1 MQGRWL
7 PDHLHWAGIDQMVT
21 QGAAITSDAVT
32 SAEAMS
38 DGGLQEWVIHTL
50 ASCHHQALPTLQLP
64 HDMATAQHQ
73 QISTFATTAGIG
85 AAAEASDQD
94 SALTTAA
101 ASPSIE
107 DDAALGEV
115 LASQQWFDSFHLPSA
130 YEERT
135 SNTGTSQSGDDGH
148 GIGHGRCCWGPQ
160 PPPQYT
166 AMLCGELSLAVMSGV
181 AGKSLIKE
189 VCPCNC
195 TIAVCCQSFACK
207 WLLHALDLEQID
219 AAEPQATQYVWCRPA
234 CAAQCSWGAD
244 QARCTVV
251 FSDHVSSF

>member
-7 PDHLHWAGIDQMVT
+7 PDHLHWAGIDQMVM

-38 DGGLQEWVIHTL
+38 DAGLEEWVLHTL
-50 ASCHHQALPTLQLP
+50 PSCHHQALPTLQLP

-94 SALTTAA
+94 SALTTAVV
-101 ASPSIE
+101 SPSIE

-115 LASQQWFDSFHLPSA
+115 LASQHWFDSFDLPRA
-130 YEERT
+130 YEEQV
-135 SNTGTSQSGDDGH
+135 SNISSSRSGNDGH
-148 GIGHGRCCWGPQ
+148 GVGCGRSCWGPQ

-166 AMLCGELSLAVMSGV
+166 AMLRGELSLAVMSGV

-195 TIAVCCQSFACK
+195 IMPCAVNI
-207 WLLHALDLEQID
+207 L
-219 AAEPQATQYVWCRPA
+219 PA
-234 CAAQCSWGAD
+234 NGCLMHWTLSKMMQLSHNQHNTYGAD
-244 QARCTVV
+244 LHVLLNEAWVQIKQDVAL
-251 FSDHVSSF
+251 FSLLA

>member
-21 QGAAITSDAVT
+21 QGAAITSNAVT

-38 DGGLQEWVIHTL
+38 DAGLEEWVLHML
-50 ASCHHQALPTLQLP
+50 PSCHHQALATLQLP
-64 HDMATAQHQ
+64 HEMATPQRQ
-73 QISTFATTAGIG
+73 QTSTFATTAGIG

-101 ASPSIE
+101 VAPSIE

-115 LASQQWFDSFHLPSA
+115 LVSQHWFDRFDLPSA
-130 YEERT
+130 YEEQM
-135 SNTGTSQSGDDGH
+135 SNIVTSQSGNDGP
-148 GIGHGRCCWGPQ
+148 GIGRGGSCWGPQ

-166 AMLCGELSLAVMSGV
+166 AMLRGELSLAVMSGV

-189 VCPCNC
+189 VCPCSC
-195 TIAVCCQSFACK
+195 ITAMCCQSFACK
-207 WLLHALDLEQID
+207 WLPDALDLEQNA
-219 AAEPQATQYVWCRPA
+219 AAESQPTKRIWCRPA
-234 CAAQCSWGAD
+234 CAAQ
-244 QARCTVV
+244 
-251 FSDHVSSF
+251 

>member
-1 MQGRWL
+1 
-7 PDHLHWAGIDQMVT
+7 MVT

-38 DGGLQEWVIHTL
+38 DAGLEEWVIHTL

-64 HDMATAQHQ
+64 HDMPTAQHQ
-73 QISTFATTAGIG
+73 QISTFATTAGIR

-101 ASPSIE
+101 VSPSIE

-115 LASQQWFDSFHLPSA
+115 LASQHWFDSFDLPSA
-130 YEERT
+130 YEEQT
-135 SNTGTSQSGDDGH
+135 SYISTSQSGNDGH
-148 GIGHGRCCWGPQ
+148 GIGRGRRRWGPQ

-166 AMLCGELSLAVMSGV
+166 AMLRGELSLAVMSGV

-195 TIAVCCQSFACK
+195 TTAMCCQFFACK
-207 WLLHALDLEQID
+207 WLLDALDLEQID
-219 AAEPQATQYVWCRPA
+219 AAESQPTQYVWCRPA
-234 CAAQCSWGAD
+234 CAAQ
-244 QARCTVV
+244 
-251 FSDHVSSF
+251 

>member
-7 PDHLHWAGIDQMVT
+7 PHHLHWAGIDQIVT

-38 DGGLQEWVIHTL
+38 DAGLEEWVIHTL
-50 ASCHHQALPTLQLP
+50 LSCHHQALPALQLP

-73 QISTFATTAGIG
+73 QITFATTAGIG

-101 ASPSIE
+101 VSPSID
-107 DDAALGEV
+107 DDAAPGEV
-115 LASQQWFDSFHLPSA
+115 LASQHWFDSFDLPSA
-130 YEERT
+130 YEEQMSHT
-135 SNTGTSQSGDDGH
+135 STSQSGNDSH
-148 GIGHGRCCWGPQ
+148 GIGRGRNCWGPQ

-195 TIAVCCQSFACK
+195 TTAMCCQTFICK
-207 WLLHALDLEQID
+207 WLTDALDLEQID
-219 AAEPQATQYVWCRPA
+219 AAESQRTQYVWCRPA
-234 CAAQCSWGAD
+234 CAAQ
-244 QARCTVV
+244 
-251 FSDHVSSF
+251 

>member
-38 DGGLQEWVIHTL
+38 DGGLEEWVIHTL

-64 HDMATAQHQ
+64 HNMATAQHQ

-101 ASPSIE
+101 VSPSIE

-115 LASQQWFDSFHLPSA
+115 LASQHWFDSFYLPSA

-135 SNTGTSQSGDDGH
+135 SNTSTSQSGDDGH

-195 TIAVCCQSFACK
+195 TIAMCCQSFACK
-207 WLLHALDLEQID
+207 WLPDALDLEQID

-251 FSDHVSSF
+251 FSAHVSSF